1 MSLQGSPLFLRR
13 TQFKLVD
20 KLRIAEAAS
29 ASGWIKRTARLEGTS
44 SKNVRRWLE
53 QKDILE
59 KKVKDL
65 KSDKITRRYK
75 LSGGLGRSALI
86 FGPDIDSQLYDY
98 YRELRDKA
106 MPVSV
111 RLLIA
116 KWKTL
121 EPIAAEQLSEN
132 AARMRMYRWMKR
144 NNVSFRSVTHQAQA
158 KPESRQTAID
168 FVDYISMKVE
178 MLGISWARVANFD
191 ETNIYFSPDIK
202 HTLADRGS
210 RSVAVRK
217 LDSSNRCSAMLGC
230 NAVGHKYPPFII
242 WKGENKVTGRII
254 RECGQPQKHGLADG
268 LIYTVQEKA
277 WMDEPAML
285 TWVEKV
291 WKPITE
297 TAEGPWLLILDEAQA
312 HLTQSVRLQIAATY
326 TELEIIPGG
335 YTSKLQVMDV
345 GVNKQFKDRI
355 RKNVEQFIISEPV
368 GTKPRRSHLSW
379 WIKDS
384 WDAVAPMTIQKT
396 WHHIGYTTAGIDCAR
411 LDDSESDSDNK
422 EDPLVLVDVP
432 RVHFGESES
441 TNNSNK

>member
-86 FGPDIDSQLYDY
+86 FGPDIDRLLYDY
-98 YRELRDKA
+98 YRVLCDNA

-111 RLLIA
+111 HWLIA
-116 KWKTL
+116 KWETL
-121 EPIAAEQLSEN
+121 EPIAAEQMSDN

-144 NNVSFRSVTHQAQA
+144 NNVSFCTVRHQAQA

-168 FVDYISMKVE
+168 FVDFISMKVK
-178 MLGISWARVANFD
+178 MLGISWDHVANFD
-191 ETNIYFSPDIK
+191 ETNIYFSPDIQ

-217 LDSSNRCSAMLGC
+217 LDSSNRCSTMLGC
-230 NAVGHKYPPFII
+230 NAVGTSILLSLS
-242 WKGENKVTGRII
+242 GRE
-254 RECGQPQKHGLADG
+254 RTRP
-268 LIYTVQEKA
+268 
-277 WMDEPAML
+277 
-285 TWVEKV
+285 
-291 WKPITE
+291 
-297 TAEGPWLLILDEAQA
+297 LDELFASA
-312 HLTQSVRLQIAATY
+312 GSLKS
-326 TELEIIPGG
+326 
-335 YTSKLQVMDV
+335 MDW
-345 GVNKQFKDRI
+345 QTD
-355 RKNVEQFIISEPV
+355 
-368 GTKPRRSHLSW
+368 
-379 WIKDS
+379 
-384 WDAVAPMTIQKT
+384 
-396 WHHIGYTTAGIDCAR
+396 
-411 LDDSESDSDNK
+411 
-422 EDPLVLVDVP
+422 
-432 RVHFGESES
+432 
-441 TNNSNK
+441 